1 MPFMKEVL
9 ARTFSNLEPFEIK
22 QVMESLAAVQKTK
35 LAEQRLADGKKV
47 KKVTKA
53 SVSTCDSWV

>member
-1 MPFMKEVL
+1 MKEVL

-35 LAEQRLADGKKV
+35 LAEQRLADGNKV
-47 KKVTKA
+47 KKVKKA